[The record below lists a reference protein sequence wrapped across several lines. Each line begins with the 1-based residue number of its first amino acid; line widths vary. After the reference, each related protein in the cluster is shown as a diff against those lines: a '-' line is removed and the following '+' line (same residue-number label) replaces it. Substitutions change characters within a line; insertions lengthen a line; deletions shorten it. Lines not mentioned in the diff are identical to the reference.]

1 MKTVIVLLF
10 VFACLA
16 QGINGKACCSD
27 GWIAYKDHCYHI
39 GYGTGFTFSAARV
52 YCQSLGAYLVRL
64 DTLDENTFLKGFL
77 KKTNAGNTWMGLTDK
92 IHEGIWR
99 WSDTNRHATFS
110 DWGPGEPN
118 NLVIAT
124 KTVCFS
130 MLVKTISGMTV
141 TVMTNLRLCAKKT
154 KIHFSAF
161 IKMCYVECDE
171 IYYHVC
177 YVYCKIV
184 Y

>member
-10 VFACLA
+10 VVACLA

-39 GYGTGFTFSAARV
+39 GYGNRFTFSAARV

-118 NLVIAT
+118 NFGNRNEDCVLFYVG
-124 KTVCFS
+124 KDY
-130 MLVKTISGMTV
+130 KWNDG
-141 TVMTNLRLCAKKT
+141 LC
-154 KIHFSAF
+154 H
-161 IKMCYVECDE
+161 DE
-171 IYYHVC
+171 LTPLC
-177 YVYCKIV
+177 EKD
-184 Y
+184 